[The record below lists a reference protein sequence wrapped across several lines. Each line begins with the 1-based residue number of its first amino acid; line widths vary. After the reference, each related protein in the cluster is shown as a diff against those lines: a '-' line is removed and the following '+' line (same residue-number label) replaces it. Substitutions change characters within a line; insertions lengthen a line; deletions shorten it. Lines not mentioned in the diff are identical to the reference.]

1 MPRAREMYSA
11 SLIKEDVLL
20 TKRILK
26 TQTGSGKVIAQLD
39 KCNQRFLELK
49 RSYGVDE
56 GGRRTVL
63 GSTYELLPDVNA
75 LALNL
80 MTMFGE
86 LETFMNEN
94 IEFPDRDLV
103 LEFYFAVRDFL
114 YVYDRLDEH
123 YRIYDQ
129 ILTDGSFMV
138 KLLCINPAANLKECL
153 DKGVSTLFFSAT
165 LLPIQYYKAVSY
177 THLTLPTT

>member
-1 MPRAREMYSA
+1 MDEAHNPGAQGQGDVQRQPYKRRML
-11 SLIKEDVLL
+11 LI
-20 TKRILK
+20 KRILK
-26 TQTGSGKVIAQLD
+26 TQTGAGKVIAQLD
-39 KCNQRFLELK
+39 RCNQRFLELK
-49 RSYGVDE
+49 RSYGGDE

-114 YVYDRLDEH
+114 YVYDRLDES

-129 ILTDGSFMV
+129 ILADGSFMV
-138 KLLCINPAANLKECL
+138 KLLCITRPR
-153 DKGVSTLFFSAT
+153 
-165 LLPIQYYKAVSY
+165 I
-177 THLTLPTT
+177 